1 MHRRAG
7 VVALLALALATPAA
21 AQAPQSKDE
30 PTTAKPAPSTRDDE
44 RPRKPR
50 PRVTLKP
57 QGGTGT
63 NVGDDAPGGGAT
75 SGASSKGGTA
85 GGPSGS
91 FTGPASKP

>member
-1 MHRRAG
+1 MYRRGG
-7 VVALLALALATPAA
+7 VIALVALALAAPAA
-21 AQAPQSKDE
+21 AQAPQPKDE
-30 PTTAKPAPSTRDDE
+30 PTAKPPASSRDDE

-63 NVGDDAPGGGAT
+63 NVGDDAAGGGAT
-75 SGASSKGGTA
+75 SGVTSKGGNA
-85 GGPSGS
+85 GTPSGS

>member
-1 MHRRAG
+1 
-7 VVALLALALATPAA
+7 VPAA
-21 AQAPQSKDE
+21 AQAPQPKDE
-30 PTTAKPAPSTRDDE
+30 PTAKPAPSTREDE

-50 PRVTLKP
+50 ARVTLKP

-63 NVGDDAPGGGAT
+63 NVGDDAAGGGAT

-85 GGPSGS
+85 GSRSGS